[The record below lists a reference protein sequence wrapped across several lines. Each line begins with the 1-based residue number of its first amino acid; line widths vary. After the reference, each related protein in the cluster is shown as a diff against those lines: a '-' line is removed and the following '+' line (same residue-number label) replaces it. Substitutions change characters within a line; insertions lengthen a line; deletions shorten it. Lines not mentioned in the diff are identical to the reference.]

1 MNETAHRYQR
11 LATSV
16 LTQAIVDLT
25 SKTRK
30 TRNSAHRFLFEEGD
44 RTVLEHWVQQAGLE
58 PAEVV
63 RQLGR
68 TTPEELRKALNSERA
83 RRF

>member
-1 MNETAHRYQR
+1 MNETNHRYQR

-25 SKTRK
+25 SKIKK
-30 TRNSAHRFLFEEGD
+30 TRNSAHRFLYEDGD
-44 RTVLEHWVQQAGLE
+44 RTCLEHWAQQAGLE
-58 PAEVV
+58 PTEVI
-63 RQLGR
+63 RLLKR
-68 TTPEELRKALNSERA
+68 TTPEELRKSLDSERV